1 MISNVIGI
9 FNACNLPNIFW
20 CAIVWDSDIISGANN
35 TAIQLGTNRNLYNL
49 KINFYKRNY
58 LSKIFFSKMITCKE
72 IYM

>member
-49 KINFYKRNY
+49 KINF
-58 LSKIFFSKMITCKE
+58 
-72 IYM
+72 